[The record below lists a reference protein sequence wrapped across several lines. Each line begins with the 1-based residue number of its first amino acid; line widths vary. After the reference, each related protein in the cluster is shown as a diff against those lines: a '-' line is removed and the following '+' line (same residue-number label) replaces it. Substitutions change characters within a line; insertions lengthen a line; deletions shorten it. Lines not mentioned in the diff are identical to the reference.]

1 MKILSKLKD
10 KYVNKK
16 VEHFEDVLIDTCN
29 TLLHKR
35 GEGLYT
41 LDKQGYFKNYKPET
55 FHTICFN
62 YAI

>member
-1 MKILSKLKD
+1 MKILNKLKD

-16 VEHFEDVLIDTCN
+16 AEHFEEVLIDTCN

-35 GEGLYT
+35 GEGLCT
-41 LDKQGYFKNYKPET
+41 IDMRGHFKNYKLEN

-62 YAI
+62 YAT